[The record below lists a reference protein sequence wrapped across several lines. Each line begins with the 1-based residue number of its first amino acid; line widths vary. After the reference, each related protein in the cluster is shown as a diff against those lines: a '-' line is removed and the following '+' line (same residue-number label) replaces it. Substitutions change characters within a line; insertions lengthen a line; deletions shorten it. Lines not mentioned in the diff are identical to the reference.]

1 MARSPKRR
9 RDKYNPYYI
18 YEEKGHYYV
27 VFKDGHGIRQNL
39 EISKA
44 LFEFLDQSELKDLT
58 YLNEW
63 DRHIEHSEV
72 FENTLNERAIHKQ
85 KLVEDEVIQEQDRAR
100 LFGAISALPE
110 KQRRRLIYRFFDE
123 LSYREISEREGCS
136 IRAVEYSV
144 HEAIETLRKKLK
156 KF

>member
-1 MARSPKRR
+1 MMFKQRDRQQKEVGM
-9 RDKYNPYYI
+9 RDKKRGVTGRMQKI
-18 YEEKGHYYV
+18 LMG
-27 VFKDGHGIRQNL
+27 
-39 EISKA
+39 SK
-44 LFEFLDQSELKDLT
+44 T
-58 YLNEW
+58 
-63 DRHIEHSEV
+63 
-72 FENTLNERAIHKQ
+72 
-85 KLVEDEVIQEQDRAR
+85 KLVEDEVMKEQDRAR

-156 KF
+156 NF

>member
-1 MARSPKRR
+1 M
-9 RDKYNPYYI
+9 
-18 YEEKGHYYV
+18 
-27 VFKDGHGIRQNL
+27 

-85 KLVEDEVIQEQDRAR
+85 KLVEDEVMKEQDRAR

-156 KF
+156 NF